1 MKEKIFRAASMTAG
15 LKQVSE
21 ALGSDAMILKSRRV
35 GDEVELTALADDE
48 PDVTLADHER
58 DDQDQD
64 HVKVEFN
71 RARERMLAERLKSLA
86 DQVEST
92 ATRNRPKERTDSPQS
107 DAISPDFSAFDKLLG
122 SIGGEQATDQPLNR
136 RLDQQPD
143 DRSENYSSCNDL
155 LLYARKMGLSSSVC
169 QRLHAEDCFEYSGLS
184 VAQLWRRCMQVLADL
199 LPVSDERNRQTAAIS
214 AFIGPSGGGKTT
226 TLSKLATRH
235 VLQFGN
241 HNLALIGFDNYRMAA
256 DDQLRKLAQLLDVPV
271 RFVSSNASLDAVLTS
286 VNERPFIYLDTAGL
300 GMADPGLRNQLRA
313 LDRSVFR
320 LKKVLVLP
328 ANLQEGAIRS
338 VIDTFASKD
347 IDSCILTKLDDC
359 ASLGEPISVLV
370 EEQIPLAYVTN
381 GPNIPEDLQIA
392 RAEEVVKEACR
403 MMKCDPCQPH
413 ADGNRGCRDPISTDV
428 GLSY

>member
-35 GDEVELTALADDE
+35 GDEVELTALADDD
-48 PDVTLADHER
+48 PDLTLTDHEK
-58 DDQDQD
+58 DDGDRD

-71 RARERMLAERLKSLA
+71 RARERMLAERLKSLT

-92 ATRNRPKERTDSPQS
+92 ATRDRPKEKIDSARP
-107 DAISPDFSAFDKLLG
+107 DTMSPDFSAYDKLLA
-122 SIGGEQATDQPLNR
+122 SIGGKQATNEPLNR
-136 RLDQQPD
+136 LLDQQLE
-143 DRSENYSSCNDL
+143 DRTENYSSCNNL

-169 QRLHAEDCFEYSGLS
+169 QRLHAKDCFAYSGLS
-184 VAQLWRRCMQVLADL
+184 IAQPWRRCMQVLADL
-199 LPVSDERNRQTAAIS
+199 LPISDEKNRQTAAIS

-271 RFVSSNASLDAVLTS
+271 RFVSSNDSLDAVLTS

-300 GMADPGLRNQLRA
+300 GMADRGLRNQLRA
-313 LDRSVFR
+313 LDHSVFR

-392 RAEEVVKEACR
+392 RSEEVVREACR
-403 MMKCDPCQPH
+403 MMQCDPCESH
-413 ADGNRGCRDPISTDV
+413 ADGNLGCREPISTNV